1 MKELPPDNCNQG
13 GSKNMLL
20 QCKSMTIPEV
30 HNNKQKA
37 GIFVSYEVLKA
48 FYIAFNQCPYF
59 QALTIPACTS
69 ASDNLTRMEAATSPS
84 VTIDA

>member
-1 MKELPPDNCNQG
+1 M
-13 GSKNMLL
+13 
-20 QCKSMTIPEV
+20 
-30 HNNKQKA
+30 
-37 GIFVSYEVLKA
+37 SYEVLKG

-59 QALTIPACTS
+59 QAITIPACTS